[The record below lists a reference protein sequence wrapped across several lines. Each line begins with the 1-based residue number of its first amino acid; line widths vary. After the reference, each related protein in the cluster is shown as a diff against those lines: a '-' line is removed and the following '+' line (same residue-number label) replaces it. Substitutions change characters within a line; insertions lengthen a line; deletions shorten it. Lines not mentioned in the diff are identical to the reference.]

1 MINSGDVKP
10 YRLRDKKIY
19 SWLLEITVSL
29 LPISLDP
36 YAVPLFFILGLIAGT
51 FGGLLGIGGG
61 FLITPSLV
69 LFFNIPIHNAVAISL
84 VCVTMT
90 SLSATLVYAS
100 RKQTDFRYGI
110 LLETVTVLGSMLGA
124 RIAIGLKPEVIE
136 FIFGAVLSYAS
147 IRMIRGSGRRAET
160 RIKRPSKARF
170 YLGMLASF
178 LAGMLSS
185 LVGIGGGTVKVP
197 IMYLILGLPVKTSIA
212 TSAFMIG
219 ITSSTGALVYLFK
232 GLTEPT
238 IAAIIVIGVFLGAQ
252 LGSRLALRIKGV
264 MLRKMFGVLLFL
276 LSIRMILKSI
286 GL

>member
-1 MINSGDVKP
+1 MP
-10 YRLRDKKIY
+10 L
-19 SWLLEITVSL
+19 
-29 LPISLDP
+29 SLDL
-36 YAVPLFFILGLIAGT
+36 YTVPLFFILGLIAGG

-100 RKQTDFRYGI
+100 KKQTDFRYGI
-110 LLETVTVLGSMLGA
+110 LLESITVLGSMLGA
-124 RIAIGLKPEVIE
+124 RVAIGLKPQVIE

-147 IRMIRGSGRRAET
+147 IRMIRGSERKTEAKGGVLSRR
-160 RIKRPSKARF
+160 RL

-238 IAAIIVIGVFLGAQ
+238 IAAIIVVGIFLGAQ
-252 LGSRLALRIKGV
+252 LGSHLALKIKGV
-264 MLRKMFGVLLFL
+264 MLRRIFGVLLFL